1 MSGRGF
7 ATRAIHAGLE
17 ADPHTGAIIPPVTL
31 ATTYKK
37 DYGHELEVNNQVMG
51 VPTAIDILVL
61 QRDTAILDLI
71 IQIDPTLKQLLLL
84 LKELPMQQHFHQ
96 AWL

>member
-37 DYGHELEVNNQVMG
+37 DYGRELEVNRVIS
-51 VPTAIDILVL
+51 VPTFIDINMH
-61 QRDTAILDLI
+61 THTHAKGILLYS
-71 IQIDPTLKQLLLL
+71 T
-84 LKELPMQQHFHQ
+84 
-96 AWL
+96 